1 MNVAAVD
8 IGTNS
13 VRLLVTDGTSELDRR
28 VITTRLGQGVAAT
41 RRLHPDAVARTLACL
56 AELRTA
62 LDEHGVVGVRAV
74 ATAVLRDVDDG
85 DDFLADAGRVLG
97 APLEVLDGE
106 EEALLSFL
114 GATAELEPERGPFLV
129 LDIGGGSTELSVGV
143 EHPEASVS
151 LPVGSVRLTETQLLH
166 DPPLPEELT
175 NAIGLVEDHLTD
187 ALRAAPALA
196 DARTIVGVAGT
207 IVSIA
212 AVELGRYDREALHQF
227 VLTRD
232 AVEEVFRTLA
242 TEPVAD
248 RRANPGLQPERAD
261 IIVGGCCALVSVL
274 RTLKAGELLVSESD
288 LLDAVAASLLV

>member
-62 LDEHGVVGVRAV
+62 LDDHGVAGVRAV
-74 ATAVLRDVDDG
+74 ATAVLRDVNDG
-85 DDFLADAGRVLG
+85 DDFLAEAGPGARAPRSRCSTGRRRPCSASSAPPPSSNPSAGRSSSSTSG
-97 APLEVLDGE
+97 AARPSSRS
-106 EEALLSFL
+106 AS
-114 GATAELEPERGPFLV
+114 
-129 LDIGGGSTELSVGV
+129 

-175 NAIGLVEDHLTD
+175 NAIGLVEDHL
-187 ALRAAPALA
+187 
-196 DARTIVGVAGT
+196 
-207 IVSIA
+207 
-212 AVELGRYDREALHQF
+212 
-227 VLTRD
+227 
-232 AVEEVFRTLA
+232 
-242 TEPVAD
+242 D
-248 RRANPGLQPERAD
+248 RRPPGRRRRWPMPARSSAWRAP
-261 IIVGGCCALVSVL
+261 S
-274 RTLKAGELLVSESD
+274 
-288 LLDAVAASLLV
+288 